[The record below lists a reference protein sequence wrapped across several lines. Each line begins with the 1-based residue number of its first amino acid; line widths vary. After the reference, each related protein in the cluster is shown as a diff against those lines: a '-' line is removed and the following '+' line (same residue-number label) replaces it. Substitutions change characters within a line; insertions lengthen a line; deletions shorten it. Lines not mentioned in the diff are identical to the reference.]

1 MVRMDRL
8 LWVCLGGA
16 AGSGARYLVTGW
28 MNERNGGGFPW
39 GTLCV
44 NVVGSFLLG
53 AIMQFA
59 STTRSFPP
67 TAQVALTIGVLGGF
81 TTYSTFNQ
89 EMLTSFQQGAWVMAF
104 ANLLATVVGC
114 LVAGFLG
121 QVVVR
126 TLIGA

>member
-1 MVRMDRL
+1 MERL

-28 MNERNGGGFPW
+28 MSERLSAGFPW

-53 AIMQFA
+53 AVMQLA
-59 STTRSFPP
+59 STSSSLSP
-67 TAQVALTIGVLGGF
+67 TAQAAMTIGVLGGF
-81 TTYSTFNQ
+81 TTYSTFNY
-89 EMLTSFQQGAWVMAF
+89 ETLASFQQGAWAMAV

-114 LVAGFLG
+114 LVAGILG
-121 QVVVR
+121 QAAVR
-126 TLIGA
+126 ALIG